1 MQNPRDIS
9 PLKFGISQDE
19 VIEIFGN
26 PDAVSTMRSDG
37 KPLILKYHDIELHFD
52 RKAPHGLYLVYS
64 DDEIE
69 LSITDHHEELLQPI
83 TNIEPVDNEFFLR
96 DGAVYFSGLYEN
108 GFWHYWGKSSTA
120 CFLGGIRL
128 RGADPAS
135 FRVLNYAY
143 AMDKTAVYTTSGRI
157 PDVELATFQV
167 LDNGQNDSGAPQGYA
182 KDSRQVYFH
191 NGDGKVKIIKG
202 AEVSSF
208 LSLGDTYFARD
219 EKRIYAYGKQLPKA
233 DLPSWELLSHWYSRD
248 ARRVYYLNREIKGA
262 DRDSFTVCTPVDAAL
277 LADHLAR
284 DKDHFYQ
291 NDEIMEET
299 QWLEQ
304 LRKMTQEP

>member
-1 MQNPRDIS
+1 
-9 PLKFGISQDE
+9 
-19 VIEIFGN
+19 
-26 PDAVSTMRSDG
+26 
-37 KPLILKYHDIELHFD
+37 
-52 RKAPHGLYLVYS
+52 
-64 DDEIE
+64 
-69 LSITDHHEELLQPI
+69 
-83 TNIEPVDNEFFLR
+83 
-96 DGAVYFSGLYEN
+96 
-108 GFWHYWGKSSTA
+108 
-120 CFLGGIRL
+120 
-128 RGADPAS
+128 
-135 FRVLNYAY
+135 
-143 AMDKTAVYTTSGRI
+143 MDKTAVYTTSGRI
-157 PDVELATFQV
+157 PDAELAAFQV

-202 AEVSSF
+202 AEISSF
-208 LSLGDTYFARD
+208 RSLGDTYFARD

-262 DRDSFTVCTPVDAAL
+262 DRDSFAVCTPLDTPL

-291 NDEIMEET
+291 NDEMIEET
-299 QWLEQ
+299 LWLEQ